1 MMHVQSVTV
10 PGIQK
15 MLDEYFLL
23 LFNNNIALILVGC
36 FQYKVYF
43 YIFNKQN
50 FLLNVHQVT
59 LDNVCN
65 C

>member
-15 MLDEYFLL
+15 VLDEYFLL
-23 LFNNNIALILVGC
+23 LFNNNNIALILVGC

-50 FLLNVHQVT
+50 
-59 LDNVCN
+59 
-65 C
+65 